1 MKECT
6 RCRTCFDDHVASCP
20 EDGLPLKN
28 SLAGS
33 RLIDGK
39 YEIECLL
46 GRGGMGAVYR
56 VRHLGLEKQFA
67 LKLIL
72 PSNIMRER
80 LLAEFQSEARVLG
93 RLRNDNIV
101 AVTDY
106 GLDDRDGGTPY
117 LVMEYLEGFTLKT
130 RLQESGPL
138 APAEAI
144 PLLDQMAR
152 AIDYAHGQRVLHC
165 DIKPANIFLQQSA
178 GHAPIVKILDFGLAL
193 LLRVPGSGRNH
204 RDSAGTISDPPTAR
218 SGCLQESH
226 TDSSQDRT
234 LDSLTETVDAQTAQP
249 VGPGGIRGT
258 PAYMAPELIRGEP
271 PTYAADIYGFGVLA
285 YEMIVGRLPFTG
297 TLRDIARGHLE
308 FPAPRPSKLGIAIAE
323 EIEAS
328 LLRPLEKSPKRRPR
342 NARDWVNAFRSAC
355 FLVGRRNWRAR
366 ELPRRLGL
374 AALFAPLLALVSF
387 SLHGVGPI
395 PGFENWAINARFKA
409 QPRQEPD
416 PRILIVS
423 VDDATLA
430 ADRTL
435 IGERADEFARQLE
448 RVFTAGAR
456 GIAVDFLLPFSWS
469 HSAAFSQFVLK
480 HADKITLAAF
490 SAPNGDT
497 VGTECLAGLT
507 AAALGPARLA
517 PLFGLVNLDEDE
529 GGVTRRARLF
539 YLGRNGERLET
550 WAARS
555 VKILAGR
562 LDPIRKP
569 NTASEI
575 FWVNY
580 ATDWPRFDRISWVDL
595 PRRLAAEPSIFE
607 GRLVLV
613 GGDFV
618 AAGDDFHRVPAVGN
632 AEAAVSG
639 IVLEALIVNTILS
652 GFPFKETPTPWSLLI
667 LGTTS
672 LMLMGAALCFSK
684 LSEIACIFGAV
695 VLLSVFAGLALFR
708 WAGLILQV
716 TSLLL
721 SALFALGLGIL
732 LRSRLPA
739 VPSQDT
745 KT

>member
-1 MKECT
+1 MKECP
-6 RCRTCFDDHVASCP
+6 RCRTCFDDQVGSCL
-20 EDGLPLKN
+20 EDGSPLKS

-33 RLIDGK
+33 RLIDGR

-56 VRHLGLEKQFA
+56 VRHLGLEKRFA

-72 PSNIMRER
+72 PSDPMRAR

-93 RLRNDNIV
+93 RLRNNNIV

-117 LVMEYLEGFTLKT
+117 LVMEYLEGLTLKA

-138 APAEAI
+138 TAAEAL
-144 PLLDQMAR
+144 PLLDQMAQ
-152 AIDYAHGQRVLHC
+152 AIDYAHGKGVLHC
-165 DIKPANIFLQQSA
+165 DIKPANVFLHQSA

-193 LLRVPGSGRNH
+193 LLRMPGSGRNY
-204 RDSAGTISDPPTAR
+204 RDSAGTTSDLPTAP
-218 SGCLQESH
+218 SGSLQESRV
-226 TDSSQDRT
+226 DSSQVST
-234 LDSLTETVDAQTAQP
+234 LDSSSETVEAQTAQP

-258 PAYMAPELIRGEP
+258 LAYMAPEIIRGEQ
-271 PTYAADIYGFGVLA
+271 PTSAADIYGFGVLV

-297 TLRDIARGHLE
+297 TPREIVRGHLE
-308 FPAPRPSKLGIAIAE
+308 FPAPRPSTLGIAIAK
-323 EIEAS
+323 EIEAP
-328 LLRPLEKSPKRRPR
+328 LLKPIEKSPRRRPG
-342 NARDWVNAFRSAC
+342 NARDLVSAFRSAC
-355 FLVGRRNWRAR
+355 YLVERRNWRAR

-374 AALFAPLLALVSF
+374 AALFAPILALVSF
-387 SLHGVGPI
+387 ALHGVGPM
-395 PGFENWAINARFKA
+395 PGFENWTINARFMA

-448 RVFTAGAR
+448 RVIAAGAR
-456 GIAVDFLLPFSWS
+456 GIAVDFLLPYSWS
-469 HSAAFSQFVLK
+469 RSAAFSQFVLR
-480 HADKITLAAF
+480 HADNITLAAF

-507 AAALGPARLA
+507 AAALGPARLE

-539 YLGRNGERLET
+539 YRGRTGEKLET

-555 VKILAGR
+555 VKNLTGR
-562 LDPIRKP
+562 LEPIQKP
-569 NTASEI
+569 NSGSEI

-580 ATDWPRFDRISWVDL
+580 AADWARFSRISWVDL
-595 PRRLAAEPSIFE
+595 PRQLTADPRTFE

-618 AAGDDFHRVPAVGN
+618 AAGDDFHRVSAGGS
-632 AEAAVSG
+632 AETAVSG

-652 GFPFKETPTPWSLLI
+652 GFPFKEMQAPWSLLI
-667 LGTTS
+667 LGMTS
-672 LMLMGAALCFSK
+672 LLLIGAALCFSK
-684 LSEIACIFGAV
+684 RSEIAYVFGAA
-695 VLLSVFAGLALFR
+695 VLLSVLTGFALFR
-708 WAGLILQV
+708 WAGLILPLA
-716 TSLLL
+716 SLFL
-721 SALFALGLGIL
+721 SALFALGSGLL
-732 LRSRLPA
+732 LRSMLPA
-739 VPSQDT
+739 FPSQDT
-745 KT
+745 ET